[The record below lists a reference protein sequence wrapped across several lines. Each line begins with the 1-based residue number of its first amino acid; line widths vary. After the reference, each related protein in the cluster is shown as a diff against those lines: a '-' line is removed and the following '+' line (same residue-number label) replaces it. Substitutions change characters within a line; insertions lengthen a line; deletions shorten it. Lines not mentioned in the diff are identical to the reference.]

1 MLRTEVGKNITA
13 RLTPSLEFIL
23 DGIPENAAAIADLLN
38 EARARDIQTGEQA
51 KSAQYAGDA
60 DPYKTAAEED

>member
-38 EARARDIQTGEQA
+38 EARARDIQTEEQA
-51 KSAQYAGDA
+51 QSAQYAGEP
-60 DPYKTAAEED
+60 DPYRKIIE